1 MPHLLNVTKK
11 LYLVTGS
18 CGFIGSHLV
27 DILMEAGC
35 RVRATDLAAANRRY
49 LPETVDFIPSDLTDP
64 ESLKR
69 VVDGVN
75 VVFHPAAIFDFST
88 PFDIL
93 KRVNVDGTEALCR
106 AALAAGVERL
116 VSWSTCG
123 IYGRPGPEQL
133 PITEETRRNPIE
145 DYSRSKL
152 MQDEL
157 VHDFHREGLPCTV
170 IRPGV
175 VYGPRSTYGAA
186 QIIEGLSLAPI
197 VPVPFNFD
205 FRMSP
210 VHARDV
216 AGAAFFVS
224 EKEAAAGEEYL
235 VVDSSGAT
243 MAEYLGFI
251 AAAMGKPSVPIY
263 VPIGAAAAGGRLAAA
278 LSGRISRLLRMRPL
292 IEEAPIR
299 YFPLD
304 LQVSNRK
311 LLDLGYRFEYP
322 DFRLGILETVSWYR
336 ARRR

>member
-1 MPHLLNVTKK
+1 MAKGATKRTVRQKKRTRAAADRK

-27 DILMEAGC
+27 DILVERGC
-35 RVRATDLAAANRRY
+35 RVRATDLGTADRRY
-49 LPETVDFIPSDLTDP
+49 LPGKVEFVPSDLRDP
-64 ESLKR
+64 DSLKKA
-69 VVDGVN
+69 VDGVN

-88 PFDIL
+88 PFDLL
-93 KRVNVDGTEALCR
+93 KSINVDGTEALCR
-106 AALAAGVERL
+106 AAMAAGVERL

-123 IYGRPGPEQL
+123 VYGRPGPELL
-133 PITEETRRNPIE
+133 PVTEDSRRGPIE

-157 VHDFHREGLPCTV
+157 VHSFHREGLATTI

-175 VYGPRSTYGAA
+175 VYGPRSIYGAA
-186 QIIEGLSLAPI
+186 QIIEGLSMAPI

-205 FRMSP
+205 FHMSP

-224 EKEAAAGEEYL
+224 GKEEAAGEEYL

-251 AAAMGKPSVPIY
+251 AAAMGKPSIPIY

-278 LSGRISRLLRMRPL
+278 LSGRISRLIRKRPL
-292 IEEAPIR
+292 IEVAPTATS
-299 YFPLD
+299 P
-304 LQVSNRK
+304 S
-311 LLDLGYRFEYP
+311 
-322 DFRLGILETVSWYR
+322 TST
-336 ARRR
+336 